1 MKTWIAIL
9 SSIGMFAIA
18 LAVRYRKK
26 PSLWAY
32 LAFLVI
38 AVVCFTLNLSS
49 SPLVGAI
56 PLMLSFVLI
65 YIDEQRQKRAALSMG
80 ALAAGTKPAEP
91 GASPNNGPATPTG
104 NSGVTEGP
112 PWVS

>member
-38 AVVCFTLNLSS
+38 AVVYFTLNLSS

-56 PLMLSFVLI
+56 PVMLSFVLI
-65 YIDEQRQKRAALSMG
+65 YIDEQRQKRVALAQAALVIG
-80 ALAAGTKPAEP
+80 ARHAEP
-91 GASPNNGPATPTG
+91 CAAPNGGPAKPSG

-112 PWVS
+112 PSVS